1 MRRGARDRSS
11 PYGILSSVARAS
23 LLLVLVIVANGCGG
37 IGLPFALPFTA
48 TPTPEPTPV
57 PTTPPPTPVPT
68 PARLPVEIEIVQ
80 FIQNDAGGPLFL
92 TVVFRLRNPNV
103 HEFVQGVTVSGRVTT
118 PDGRLLPLAKPAI
131 AAELAPGEQKWFAI
145 GGVDTFGSLVGK
157 VELTVSGGQ
166 WLPANIYP
174 YPGGVPITVKRAEK
188 QRENPVNAVDY
199 DITNT
204 GELGIRGNITGFAFD
219 AKGDF
224 VGTINCPGQLWPA
237 RKTVTVAC
245 ALATPANPARV
256 VFTTYADLR
265 PVLVIPT
272 ATPTLAPGQTPPPA
286 TPPPTPSP
294 SPTTPSPSPALS
306 PSPSPAGG
314 PPSPARTGAA
324 TPSPTRSP

>member
-1 MRRGARDRSS
+1 MRRRDLDRSS
-11 PYGILSSVARAS
+11 RYGSLRSVARAS

-37 IGLPFALPFTA
+37 IGLPFALPFAA
-48 TPTPEPTPV
+48 TPTPQATPV
-57 PTTPPPTPVPT
+57 PTPPPPTPVPT

-219 AKGDF
+219 AKADF
-224 VGTINCPGQLWPA
+224 VGTISCPSQLWPA
-237 RKTVTVAC
+237 RKVVTVAC
-245 ALATPANPARV
+245 AVAAPPSPARV

-272 ATPTLAPGQTPPPA
+272 ATPTLAPGQTPA
-286 TPPPTPSP
+286 PPTAPP
-294 SPTTPSPSPALS
+294 SPT
-306 PSPSPAGG
+306 PAGG
-314 PPSPARTGAA
+314 AASPTPAA
-324 TPSPTRSP
+324 TPVSPAATGSPPASPTKSP